1 MTLLTTLQN
10 DSLNAAIFTLA
21 LVIALAALFVCGFVL
36 WAARG
41 RQDPADVDVTS
52 RLGPYTD
59 SGGHVDVGEP
69 QLRVVQDGE
78 AS

>member
-1 MTLLTTLQN
+1 MTLLTTVQN
-10 DSLNAAIFTLA
+10 DGLNAAIFTLA

-36 WAARG
+36 WVARG
-41 RQDPADVDVTS
+41 RQDPADVDLTS

-59 SGGHVDVGEP
+59 RGGHVDVRNH
-69 QLRVVQDGE
+69 QLHIVQDGE